1 MHATTVGV
9 DLAKH
14 CFELAIQQGAGQA
27 LRRERLGRQRFMRFF
42 ANFPASLI
50 VMEACGSAHYWARTL
65 QAMGHSVRL
74 LPAQYVR
81 AYVRR
86 NKTDAA
92 DAAALLEA
100 ARCPELRAV
109 PIKTIEQQ
117 QLQQLHRVREQLKGT
132 RTRRIN
138 LLRGLLREFGIPVP
152 VGLARGRAAVRNA
165 LECADNGLPDLL
177 RPTIAET
184 LQEITALSER
194 IARIEASLASM
205 TRSDPVVQ
213 RLLTLPGVGLLG
225 ASALRAAVGDIQRFP
240 SGRHFASWL
249 GLTAREHSSAETR
262 RLGRISKQG
271 DAYLRT
277 LLIHGARSA
286 LCAAARAQRE
296 GRPLDRLRS
305 WALATEQRRG
315 RNKATVALANKLARI
330 IWATWRYQ
338 RTFNGDWS
346 VDISTAA
353 AA

>member
-1 MHATTVGV
+1 MNATTVGV
-9 DLAKH
+9 DLAKNR
-14 CFELAIQQGAGQA
+14 FELAIRVGEDQP
-27 LRRERLGRQRFMRFF
+27 LRRERLSRQRFARFF
-42 ANFPASLI
+42 GNFPPSLV
-50 VMEACGSAHYWARTL
+50 VMESCGSAHFWARTL
-65 QAMGHSVRL
+65 QAQGHEVRL

-100 ARCPELRAV
+100 ARAPELHPV
-109 PIKTIEQQ
+109 PVKSVEQQ
-117 QLQQLHRVREQLKGT
+117 QLQQLHRAREQLKST

-138 LLRGLLREFGIPVP
+138 LLRGMLREFGIAVP
-152 VGLARGRAAVRNA
+152 VGLARGRTAVREA
-165 LECADNGLPDLL
+165 LESADNGLPDLL
-177 RPTIAET
+177 RPMIAET

-194 IARIEASLASM
+194 IARIEATLAAL

-213 RLLTLPGVGLLG
+213 CLLELPGVGLLG
-225 ASALRAAVGDIQRFP
+225 ATALRAAVGDIQRFP
-240 SGRHFASWL
+240 TGRHFASWL

-271 DAYLRT
+271 DSYLRT
-277 LLIHGARSA
+277 LLVHGARSA
-286 LCAAARAQRE
+286 LCAAARARSQ
-296 GRPLDRLRS
+296 GRPLDRLRL

-338 RTFNGDWS
+338 RPFNGDWS
-346 VDISTAA
+346 ARLEATSS
-353 AA
+353 

>member
-9 DLAKH
+9 DLAKNR
-14 CFELAIQQGAGQA
+14 FELAIAQQPGQP
-27 LRRERLGRQRFMRFF
+27 LRRERLSRQRFARYF
-42 ANFPASLI
+42 ANVPASLI
-50 VMEACGSAHYWARTL
+50 VMEACGSAHFWGRVL
-65 QAMGHSVRL
+65 QAQGHEVWL

-100 ARCPELRAV
+100 ARCAELRPV
-109 PIKTIEQQ
+109 PLKSPLQQ
-117 QLQQLHRVREQLKGT
+117 QIQQLHRLRQQLLGT
-132 RTRRIN
+132 RTQRIN
-138 LLRGLLREFGIPVP
+138 LLRGMLREFGIAVP
-152 VGLARGRAAVRNA
+152 VGLARGRSAVREA
-165 LECADNGLPDLL
+165 LESADNGLPDAL
-177 RPTIAET
+177 RPLIAET
-184 LQEITALSER
+184 LQELTTLSER
-194 IARIEASLASM
+194 IARIETLLAAT
-205 TRSDPVVQ
+205 TRTDPAVQ

-225 ASALRAAVGDIQRFP
+225 ASALRAAVGEIQRFP
-240 SGRHFASWL
+240 SARHFASWL

-277 LLIHGARSA
+277 LLVHGARSA

-296 GRPLDRLRS
+296 GRPLDRLRC

-338 RTFNGDWS
+338 RSFDGNWLRPL
-346 VDISTAA
+346 A
-353 AA
+353 